1 MAEALALVILAVVA
15 SRHFGLADGLRITA
29 AYGVAYAV
37 PRITLSRSKGAS
49 WQACM
54 VLFVLAV
61 ALIAVEYARLER
73 WTLFDEF
80 SLQMPNLSGDSRN
93 YYKWALNKYNG
104 SVEPGRV
111 MFPGFPLIMV
121 GLWKVF
127 GLNVVWPQALNLMF
141 TLTTV
146 VLTGMTTRRLLAHRV
161 SQSPQALTTIAM
173 VLSCLL
179 AYFLMLSSNML
190 KEGSICC
197 AMAMAGFSLSALAAD
212 DVERHR
218 WVRDMLLF
226 VLACLLIAMVRTTFL
241 YFIALGVVVMGLPK
255 WRRDW
260 RAAAVMLAVVA
271 LMLVLGNH
279 LSSYSLNRH
288 AEIASGGWNM
298 QRFYVT
304 SESQQ
309 FYHDLLNYYFLYST
323 WHKLLMLP
331 LTMSV
336 QFIIPFPWIYYENQ
350 SFLNLLSRMTYG
362 WYFVGGTALFYYLF
376 ISWRRG
382 QGMGVWPW
390 WPAAAFAVI
399 AYVMAGSVARYVIP
413 IEPLFVPVAVY
424 VLCRL
429 AEGRWRKAYIV
440 WTIFFIILVA
450 SALLLCLEVQQA
462 TISKMLH
469 TQSLVHYLRG
479 L

>member
-49 WQACM
+49 WQACT

-61 ALIAVEYARLER
+61 ALIAVEYTRLER

-111 MFPGFPLIMV
+111 VFPGFPLIMV

-255 WRRDW
+255 WRRCW
-260 RAAAVMLAVVA
+260 R
-271 LMLVLGNH
+271 
-279 LSSYSLNRH
+279 
-288 AEIASGGWNM
+288 
-298 QRFYVT
+298 
-304 SESQQ
+304 
-309 FYHDLLNYYFLYST
+309 
-323 WHKLLMLP
+323 
-331 LTMSV
+331 
-336 QFIIPFPWIYYENQ
+336 
-350 SFLNLLSRMTYG
+350 
-362 WYFVGGTALFYYLF
+362 
-376 ISWRRG
+376 
-382 QGMGVWPW
+382 
-390 WPAAAFAVI
+390 
-399 AYVMAGSVARYVIP
+399 
-413 IEPLFVPVAVY
+413 
-424 VLCRL
+424 
-429 AEGRWRKAYIV
+429 
-440 WTIFFIILVA
+440 
-450 SALLLCLEVQQA
+450 
-462 TISKMLH
+462 
-469 TQSLVHYLRG
+469 
-479 L
+479 